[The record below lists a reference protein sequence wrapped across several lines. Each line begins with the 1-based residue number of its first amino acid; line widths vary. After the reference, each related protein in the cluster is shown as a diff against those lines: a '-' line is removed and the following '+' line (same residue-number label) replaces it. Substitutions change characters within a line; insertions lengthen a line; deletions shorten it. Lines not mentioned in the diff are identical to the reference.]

1 MLGSKVGETAFKLRD
16 PEPDTSHEWRLWG
29 KNIFVSLR
37 QAWKT
42 VSFRPVIM
50 RTCLKKKG
58 KRQRTKGHCKATE
71 AVRGRAE
78 EAEWHLKGKNLKSLE
93 FVLQIISREERKE
106 GSKLR

>member
-42 VSFRPVIM
+42 VKFQAS
-50 RTCLKKKG
+50 
-58 KRQRTKGHCKATE
+58 HNE
-71 AVRGRAE
+71 
-78 EAEWHLKGKNLKSLE
+78 NLS
-93 FVLQIISREERKE
+93 
-106 GSKLR
+106 